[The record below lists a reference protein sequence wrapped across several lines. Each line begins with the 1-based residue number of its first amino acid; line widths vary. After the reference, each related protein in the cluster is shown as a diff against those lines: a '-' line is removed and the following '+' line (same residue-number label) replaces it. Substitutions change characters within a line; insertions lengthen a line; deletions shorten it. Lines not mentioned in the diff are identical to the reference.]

1 MGFDGGNPEMSASG
15 DSGCRE
21 EREYAVCRTDS
32 PIRPLVSDIRSDDE
46 PKVEPMYYVS
56 ADGRR

>member
-1 MGFDGGNPEMSASG
+1 M
-15 DSGCRE
+15 
-21 EREYAVCRTDS
+21 CRTDS